1 MDKDFDIRQHEEAID
16 AINAV
21 IRGGNICEVKLERRT
36 ILTVIKID
44 RKKVHPPRE

>member
-1 MDKDFDIRQHEEAID
+1 MNINFDIREHQDALD

-21 IRGGNICEVKLERRT
+21 IRGGNICEVKLERRE